1 MKEKNPKQQGQSSA
15 GKTASKPVKGEAA
28 DKTTGHEGESFPGY
42 PVYPAEED
50 IMNQGNEH
58 NKVDIDVENVARS
71 ARINNELSP
80 QRKAER
86 KNEGKGDTW
95 EPDESGD
102 DLDVPGAELDDDAEA
117 IGNEDEENNFYSL
130 GGDRHEDLEEDQS

>member
-1 MKEKNPKQQGQSSA
+1 MKAKNPKQQGQSSA
-15 GKTASKPVKGEAA
+15 GKAASKPVKGEAA
-28 DKTTGHEGESFPGY
+28 DKTNDESFPGY
-42 PVYPAEED
+42 PAYPAEED
-50 IMNQGNEH
+50 IMNADNEH
-58 NKVDIDVENVARS
+58 NKVDLDVENVARS

-86 KNEGKGDTW
+86 KKEGKGDTW

-102 DLDVPGAELDDDAEA
+102 DLDVPGAELDDESEA
-117 IGNEDEENNFYSL
+117 AGNEDEENNFYSL